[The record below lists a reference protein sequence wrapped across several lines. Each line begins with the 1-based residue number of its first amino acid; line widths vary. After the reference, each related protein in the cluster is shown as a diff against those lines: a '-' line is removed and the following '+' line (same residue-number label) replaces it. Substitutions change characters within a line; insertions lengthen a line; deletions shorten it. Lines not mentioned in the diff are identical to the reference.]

1 MIQSACISTSCPT
14 CRLQEALP
22 IETGDTRAVGRFGI
36 IDSLLAIPIQ
46 LAKGLETNTNKPY
59 LLPISATFWQVWP
72 DRLSGTQEF
81 CPLGN
86 GSFQSRRQKLGDL
99 DLVETAK
106 LQHHFPNR
114 LTWFCFDEMQWSS
127 NHQSKVDLSMWIQ
140 SIGLEFPEDNKNPF
154 FQNMQL
160 LSHQEISAIF
170 RLTVLWTKDIGCFWK
185 PFHLSQWKS
194 PAQYHQRSSQ
204 WKSPASSH
212 CRNPMGQSTYQ
223 YSFQVP
229 KLGARTIYKAYV
241 RPM

>member
-160 LSHQEISAIF
+160 QAEPSRNFSNIQIDSSLNKRHWLLLEAISFKSMKITCAVSSTIKSMKI
-170 RLTVLWTKDIGCFWK
+170 T
-185 PFHLSQWKS
+185 SQQ
-194 PAQYHQRSSQ
+194 P
-204 WKSPASSH
+204 
-212 CRNPMGQSTYQ
+212 
-223 YSFQVP
+223 
-229 KLGARTIYKAYV
+229 L
-241 RPM
+241 